1 MNWFLLIIACIILWS
16 VTDVL
21 YKASSPQ
28 NDPLSHYKTFVWIGI
43 VMALAGGI
51 MSTWSDTLLQSFK
64 IIMED
69 VIYLIPLGVVYAAA
83 LFFGLLG
90 KKHLPASI
98 VSVLE
103 NTGGALVAII
113 IYYYYLLTGYIL
125 PSYEFGAIDIV
136 ATVSI
141 IVGII
146 LIGKEEQ
153 ALFKKEIFLE
163 EDKKT
168 HRLGALALFFPI
180 IYTLIDVFSVAEIGG
195 ISGNDGIVGSGGGYL
210 IPGIDFFVFEC
221 IGIALIS
228 LFVWLYLL
236 VVKKYLYNPFKQ
248 EEFIRCNA
256 ATGETFGT
264 MTFIFAASI
273 DPILTAPIASFHC
286 ILTIVLARLFL
297 KERLT
302 KKQYISLGL
311 VVAGVILL
319 AFADIFS
326 WR

>member
-1 MNWFLLIIACIILWS
+1 MEWFLLIVGCIILWS
-16 VTDVL
+16 VTDIL

-43 VMALAGGI
+43 VMLLAGGI
-51 MSTWSDTLLQSFK
+51 MSTWSDTLLDSFK
-64 IIMED
+64 AIMND
-69 VIYLIPLGVVYAAA
+69 VSYLIPFALIYAAA
-83 LFFGLLG
+83 LLFGLIG

-125 PSYEFGAIDIV
+125 PSYEFGIIDVI
-136 ATVSI
+136 ATLSI
-141 IVGII
+141 IAGVI

-153 ALFKKEIFLE
+153 RLFKNEIHLE
-163 EDKKT
+163 EDKKK
-168 HRLGALALFFPI
+168 HKLGALALFFPI
-180 IYTLIDVFSVAEIGG
+180 IYTLIDVFSLAEIGG
-195 ISGNDGIVGSGGGYL
+195 VSGNDGIIGSGGEYL
-210 IPGIDFFVFEC
+210 IPAIDFFVFEC
-221 IGIALIS
+221 IGMAVIS
-228 LFVWLYLL
+228 LFIWLYLL
-236 VVKKYLYNPFKQ
+236 IVKKHVYNPFNQ
-248 EEFIRCNA
+248 SEFVRCSA

-273 DPILTAPIASFHC
+273 KPIITAPIVSFHC

-297 KERLT
+297 KEKLT

-311 VVAGVILL
+311 VVLGVILL
-319 AFADIFS
+319 SFADIFGL
-326 WR
+326 